1 MKIGEIYLGRMNNAA
16 HYLYVTNVL
25 ARAEANEA
33 VAAKVATQVNN
44 LKTTLAKEDEYFKL
58 STKSLTTDE
67 ITKADEERDY
77 LYISYKLVVEALLRH
92 PVPEMAQA
100 AKVLNQH
107 IKDYA
112 INTRM
117 QLDKETGAIINFI
130 SDLETKYKAEV
141 ELLALTPY
149 VTKIK
154 EVNESLRGYTGART
168 NERMKTI
175 VGALKAA
182 RAATDDAYR
191 ALVKIVN
198 ALALVEGDTVYAD
211 FITYVNTEIVHYR
224 REVLGQKASG
234 ATADATAST
243 DASTDT
249 GGDSE
254 GGSDVVVGE
263 DSDGHPTVE

>member
-1 MKIGEIYLGRMNNAA
+1 MTKIANIGMGRMNNAA
-16 HYLYVTNVL
+16 HFLYVTNVL

-33 VAAKVATQVNN
+33 MAAKVATQVSN
-44 LKTTLAKEDEYFKL
+44 LKAALAKEDECFKL
-58 STKSLTTDE
+58 STKSLISDD
-67 ITKADEERDY
+67 IAKADAERDM
-77 LYISYKLVVEALLRH
+77 LYIGYKFAVEAFLRH
-92 PVPEMAQA
+92 PVAEMAGA

-112 INTRM
+112 IDTKM
-117 QLDKETGAIINFI
+117 QLDKETGAIINLI

-149 VTKIK
+149 ITSLK
-154 EVNESLRGYTGART
+154 EVNESLREYTGART
-168 NERMKTI
+168 NERMTTV

-182 RAATDDAYR
+182 RVATDEAYR
-191 ALVKIVN
+191 KLVEMVN

-211 FITYVNTEIVHYR
+211 FITYVNTEIVHYK

-234 ATADATAST
+234 TTADTDATT

-249 GGDSE
+249 D
-254 GGSDVVVGE
+254 GGSDVIQGE
-263 DSDGHPTVE
+263 DSDGNPTFE